1 MNARKQSFPN
11 RRRGQKGISL
21 VMTLLFMVA
30 ALVLGVSVL
39 GVSVMQERIL
49 GNTKDRDLAFQA
61 AEAALRDAEEDISKN
76 ISIASSFDDT
86 CTAGLC
92 TAPTQRSVISPL
104 PVDQQTGFSWATTT
118 QVRTYGQYTSA
129 PSLVNVASPPAYVI
143 EKIGN
148 LGTPSGESM
157 VLGAEVVAPGVGYRI
172 TARATGARAETIVT
186 LQSIYATR

>member
-1 MNARKQSFPN
+1 MSIRKQVLASP
-11 RRRGQKGISL
+11 RASQQGISL

-30 ALVLGVSVL
+30 ALVLGVSVMSV
-39 GVSVMQERIL
+39 GVMQERIL

-61 AEAALRDAEEDISKN
+61 AEAALRDAEADIAAN
-76 ISIASSFDDT
+76 VTLATTFADN
-86 CTAGLC
+86 CNLGLC
-92 TAPTQRSVISPL
+92 TPPTLRSTVSPL
-104 PVDQQTGFSWATTT
+104 PVDQQAGFSWTTST

-129 PSLVNVASPPAYVI
+129 SALPNVAGQPAYVI

-157 VLGAEVVAPGVGYRI
+157 VLGSESASPGVAYRI
-172 TARATGARAETIVT
+172 TARAVGARPETIVT